1 MKYMVRE
8 FLFRKSDVDTVI
20 IISNNNLF
28 VPKYRNPYKK
38 TWALRKIVRLIIL
51 FDLCE
56 TITNFHFIFG
66 VFVVAI
72 SYSNKN

>member
-56 TITNFHFIFG
+56 TITNLPFIFI
-66 VFVVAI
+66 VFKVTFL
-72 SYSNKN
+72 YSNAN